1 MSARRR
7 RVWAVVKVAEKDGR
21 PVPRSERAPVVKG
34 LLLEEAMRGAK
45 AVPGMAVRDALAC
58 GWLAAPGLAAR

>member
-1 MSARRR
+1 M
-7 RVWAVVKVAEKDGR
+7 AEKDGR